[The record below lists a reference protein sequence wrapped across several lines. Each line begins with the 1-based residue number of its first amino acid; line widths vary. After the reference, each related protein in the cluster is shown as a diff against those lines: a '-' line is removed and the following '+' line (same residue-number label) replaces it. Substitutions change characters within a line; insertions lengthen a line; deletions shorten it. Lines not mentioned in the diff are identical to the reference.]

1 MNLILSTI
9 LFLLVS
15 LTILCTFMY
24 PIIESMTPE
33 EVHLVCPPF
42 GEDGTIQCPNIEDPV
57 LQKQTCDAL
66 VQQCE
71 LELNNSNKPE
81 ITNPKKGN
89 FLFESE

>member
-33 EVHLVCPPF
+33 EAHLVCPPF

-71 LELNNSNKPE
+71 LELNDSNKPE